1 MGMLIVLILRETL
14 CRIVDISLL
23 FALIFDAVRMEKDY
37 VPLSTSINP
46 PHRSAMDSKVLIF
59 QESKGSPLTEI
70 QL

>member
-1 MGMLIVLILRETL
+1 MLILRDTL

-23 FALIFDAVRMEKDY
+23 FTLIFAAVRMEKDY
-37 VPLSTSINP
+37 VPSSTS

-59 QESKGSPLTEI
+59 QESKGSPVTEI